1 MFADAFLPVQNL
13 KRLNIFNNY
22 KLFSSYFY
30 KSHTGPALSSL
41 SDTIMDIEFGS
52 NVFTAVPW
60 DALQA
65 DFLAL
70 KHVSRNFGHCNNPA
84 HLVSHFQASI

>member
-60 DALQA
+60 DALQGG
-65 DFLAL
+65 
-70 KHVSRNFGHCNNPA
+70 N
-84 HLVSHFQASI
+84 SIWLEFWLEKPLEFWLEIL

>member
-1 MFADAFLPVQNL
+1 MNIDWGFAKALLKILSDAFLPVQNL

-60 DALQA
+60 DALQE
-65 DFLAL
+65 
-70 KHVSRNFGHCNNPA
+70 S
-84 HLVSHFQASI
+84 SSIEEKFA